1 MFNDLRF
8 DKISFAEY
16 ENEKRVD
23 VVKGKSLFLDCKMLS
38 GSVSKCIRL
47 RQQKIIASDV
57 LKRRT
62 EYFCRLS
69 TSCQN
74 ELILLWLIELIRNI
88 LN

>member
-23 VVKGKSLFLDCKMLS
+23 VVKEKSLFLDCKMLS

-47 RQQKIIASDV
+47 RQQKIIASDA
-57 LKRRT
+57 
-62 EYFCRLS
+62 
-69 TSCQN
+69 
-74 ELILLWLIELIRNI
+74 
-88 LN
+88 